1 MTHPQYAP
9 AAGAKAL
16 LAASTRGVGKLTAAG
31 QRGDVS
37 GCRARPLNR
46 QRAKHTLLPEE
57 NTMRKLI
64 IPLAA
69 IATAVAIAFG
79 AAATAQAAP
88 AGPAPA
94 HAHVTVSHSLDLHL

>member
-1 MTHPQYAP
+1 VIIH
-9 AAGAKAL
+9 GADVMVDL
-16 LAASTRGVGKLTAAG
+16 DGGVGELTATS
-31 QRGDVS
+31 QRDDVS

-64 IPLAA
+64 ISLAA
-69 IATAVAIAFG
+69 VATAVAIAFG

-88 AGPAPA
+88 ARPAPA
-94 HAHVTVSHSLDLHL
+94 HAQVTVSHSVDLHL